1 MSTKKD
7 LKYAV
12 GVDLGGTF
20 VKAALVSNVGD
31 IVFTDKLPI
40 GSQAS
45 KDIILNTIEK
55 IIQMAIDEANI
66 NELGVI
72 GIGLGTPGIV
82 QDGVILGGSE
92 NLNGWE
98 NIDLSSYYN
107 QKFNL
112 PVLVDN
118 DANLM
123 GLGEFYYG
131 AAKDCSDVVFLTIGT
146 GIGGAIIANGE
157 LYGGYQNR
165 GTELGHIVV
174 EHNGPDCNCG
184 GKGCLEIYSSTTAL
198 IKDYSERTG
207 KAINDLNG
215 HYIVEKFNENEE
227 NAIKCMQKHTDY
239 LGHGVAS
246 FINTFAPQKVV
257 IGGGISDAGQF
268 YIDMISK
275 SAFSYMMPSCG
286 SNTEVVGA
294 KLGNNAGSL
303 GAAALIFK
311 AHNKS
316 N

>member
-1 MSTKKD
+1 MKRNKN

-20 VKAALVSNVGD
+20 VKVALVADTGE
-31 IVFTDKLPI
+31 IIFTNKLPI
-40 GSQAS
+40 GNQAS
-45 KDIILNTIEK
+45 KDTILNTIEN
-55 IIQMAIDEANI
+55 IIQMAIDKANTEQL
-66 NELGVI
+66 NVS

-92 NLNGWE
+92 NLSEWE
-98 NIDLSSYYN
+98 NIDLSSYYS
-107 QKFNL
+107 QKFDL

-131 AAKDCSDVVFLTIGT
+131 AAKGCTDVVFLTIGT
-146 GIGGAIIANGE
+146 GIGGAVIVNGE
-157 LYGGYQNR
+157 LYGGYLNR

-184 GKGCLEIYSSTTAL
+184 GKGCLEIYASTTAL
-198 IKDYSERTG
+198 IKDYADRTG
-207 KAINDLNG
+207 KDIKDLNG
-215 HYIVEKFNENEE
+215 HYIIKKFQENEK
-227 NAIKCMQKHTDY
+227 NAVNCLQQHTDY
-239 LGHGVAS
+239 LGHGIAS

-275 SAFSYMMPSCG
+275 AAIRYMMPSCG
-286 SNTEVVGA
+286 SNTEIVGA
-294 KLGNNAGSL
+294 TLGNNAGSL
-303 GAAALIFK
+303 GAAALIL
-311 AHNKS
+311 N
-316 N
+316 NNI

>member
-1 MSTKKD
+1 MNIGKD

-20 VKAALVSNVGD
+20 VKVALVSEEGL

-40 GSQAS
+40 GSHAS
-45 KDIILNTIEK
+45 KEIILDTIEK
-55 IIQMAIDEANI
+55 IIQMTIDEAKT
-66 NELGVI
+66 NEFHII

-92 NLNGWE
+92 NLSGWE
-98 NIDLSSYYN
+98 NIDLSTYYN
-107 QKFNL
+107 QKFSL

-131 AAKDCSDVVFLTIGT
+131 AAKGCSDVVFLTIGT

-165 GTELGHIVV
+165 GTELGHITV
-174 EHNGPDCNCG
+174 EHNGLDCNCG
-184 GKGCLEIYSSTTAL
+184 GRGCLEVYSSTTAL
-198 IKDYSERTG
+198 IRDYSQLSGIEI
-207 KAINDLNG
+207 KDLNG
-215 HYIVEKFNENEE
+215 HYIIKKFNENEK
-227 NAIKCMQKHTDY
+227 NAVKCMQIHTDY

-275 SAFSYMMPSCG
+275 SAFLYMMPSCG

-311 AHNKS
+311 ASNKKS
-316 N
+316 

>member
-1 MSTKKD
+1 MSTKKN

-20 VKAALVSNVGD
+20 VKVALVSDVGD

-40 GSQAS
+40 GSKAL
-45 KDIILNTIEK
+45 KDTILNTIEK
-55 IIQMAIDEANI
+55 IIQMAIDEANTK
-66 NELGVI
+66 ELDVI

-98 NIDLSSYYN
+98 NIDLSTYYN
-107 QKFNL
+107 QKFGI

-123 GLGEFYYG
+123 GLGEFVYG
-131 AAKDCSDVVFLTIGT
+131 AAKGCTDVVFLTIGT

-157 LYGGYQNR
+157 LYGGYGNR

-174 EHNGPDCNCG
+174 EHSGPDCNCG
-184 GKGCLEIYSSTTAL
+184 GRGCLELYSSTTAL

-207 KAINDLNG
+207 KDIIDLNG
-215 HYIVEKFNENEE
+215 HYIIKKFIENEE
-227 NAIKCMQKHTDY
+227 NAIKCMQEHTDY

-286 SNTEVVGA
+286 SNTEIVGA

-303 GAAALIFK
+303 GAAALVFR
-311 AHNKS
+311 AN

>member
-20 VKAALVSNVGD
+20 VKVALVSDVGD
-31 IVFTDKLPI
+31 IFFTTKLPI

-45 KDIILNTIEK
+45 KDTILNTIEK
-55 IIQMAIDEANI
+55 IIQTAIDEANT
-66 NELGVI
+66 NELDII

-98 NIDLSSYYN
+98 NIDLSTYYN
-107 QKFNL
+107 QKFGI

-123 GLGEFYYG
+123 GLGEFFYG
-131 AAKDCSDVVFLTIGT
+131 AAKGCTDVVFLTIGT

-157 LYGGYQNR
+157 LYGGYGNR

-174 EHNGPDCNCG
+174 EHNGPECNCG
-184 GKGCLEIYSSTTAL
+184 GKGCLELYSSTTAL
-198 IKDYSERTG
+198 IKDYSGRSG
-207 KAINDLNG
+207 KDVKDLDG
-215 HYIVEKFNENEE
+215 HYIIKKFNENEE

-286 SNTEVVGA
+286 SNTEIVGA

-311 AHNKS
+311 ALNK
-316 N
+316 

>member
-1 MSTKKD
+1 MSIKED
-7 LKYAV
+7 LKYAI

-20 VKAALVSNVGD
+20 VKAALVSDVGD
-31 IVFTDKLPI
+31 IVFTNKLPI

-45 KDIILNTIEK
+45 KDTILNTIEK
-55 IIQMAIDEANI
+55 IIQMAIDEANTS
-66 NELGVI
+66 ELDII

-98 NIDLSSYYN
+98 NIDLSTYYN
-107 QKFNL
+107 QKFGI

-123 GLGEFYYG
+123 GLGEFFYG
-131 AAKDCSDVVFLTIGT
+131 AAKGCTDVVFLTIGT

-157 LYGGYQNR
+157 LYGGYGNR

-174 EHNGPDCNCG
+174 EHNGPECNCG
-184 GKGCLEIYSSTTAL
+184 GKGCLELYSSTTAL
-198 IKDYSERTG
+198 IKDYSERSG
-207 KAINDLNG
+207 KDVKDLDG
-215 HYIVEKFNENEE
+215 HYIIKKFNENEE
-227 NAIKCMQKHTDY
+227 NAIKCLQEHTDY

-275 SAFSYMMPSCG
+275 SAFTYMMPSCG
-286 SNTEVVGA
+286 SNTEIVGA

-311 AHNKS
+311 AYNK
-316 N
+316 

>member
-1 MSTKKD
+1 MSTNKD

-20 VKAALVSNVGD
+20 VKVALVSDEGH
-31 IVFTDKLPI
+31 IVFTNKLPI
-40 GSQAS
+40 GNQAT
-45 KDIILNTIEK
+45 KDIILDTIEK
-55 IIQMAIDEANI
+55 IIQMAIEEANI
-66 NELGVI
+66 KELDVI

-92 NLNGWE
+92 NLDGWE
-98 NIDLSSYYN
+98 NIDLSTYYT
-107 QKFNL
+107 QKFDL

-131 AAKDCSDVVFLTIGT
+131 AAKGCTDVVFLTIGT

-165 GTELGHIVV
+165 GTELGHITVK
-174 EHNGPDCNCG
+174 HDGLDCNCG
-184 GKGCLEIYSSTTAL
+184 GRGCLEVYSSTTAL
-198 IKDYSERTG
+198 IRDYSELTG
-207 KAINDLNG
+207 KEIKDLNG
-215 HYIVEKFNENEE
+215 HYIIKKFNEKEE
-227 NAIKCMQKHTDY
+227 NAVKCMQNHTDY

-311 AHNKS
+311 AYKK
-316 N
+316 

>member
-303 GAAALIFK
+303 GAAALIFN
-311 AHNKS
+311 AT
-316 N
+316 

>member
-1 MSTKKD
+1 MSTKKN

-20 VKAALVSNVGD
+20 VKAALVSDVGD

-45 KDIILNTIEK
+45 KNTILNTIEN
-55 IIQMAIDEANI
+55 IIQMAISKATKNQIIVE
-66 NELGVI
+66 
-72 GIGLGTPGIV
+72 GIGMGTPGIV

-92 NLNGWE
+92 NLDGWE
-98 NIDLSSYYN
+98 NIDLSSYY
-107 QKFNL
+107 KKIFNL

-131 AAKDCSDVVFLTIGT
+131 AAKGCTDVVFLTIGT
-146 GIGGAIIANGE
+146 GIGGAVIVNGK
-157 LYGGYQNR
+157 LYGGYENR
-165 GTELGHIVV
+165 GAELGHIVV
-174 EHNGPDCNCG
+174 EHKGPDCNCG
-184 GKGCLEIYSSTTAL
+184 GKGCLELYASTTAL
-198 IKDYSERTG
+198 IKDYSKRSG
-207 KAINDLNG
+207 KNIEDLNG
-215 HYIVEKFNENEE
+215 YFIIKKFHENEI
-227 NAIKCMQKHTDY
+227 NAVNCLQEHTDY
-239 LGHGVAS
+239 LGHGIAS
-246 FINTFAPQKVV
+246 FINTFAPQKIV

-303 GAAALIFK
+303 GAAALILRPRI
-311 AHNKS
+311 NK